1 MNKNSHSLLIL
12 LLSNPYKIE
21 RLAPKVRARR
31 TVPGPEGVVARDIN
45 KARMRELALVGA
57 KARLEELKQ
66 EEAQLRSDFPELGR
80 ASRTATP
87 AASGGKRRRRKPMSA
102 AQRKEVSERM
112 TKYWAE
118 RRRKGK

>member
-1 MNKNSHSLLIL
+1 M
-12 LLSNPYKIE
+12 
-21 RLAPKVRARR
+21 R

-66 EEAQLRSDFPELGR
+66 EEAELRSDFPELGR

-112 TKYWAE
+112 SEILGGAP
-118 RRRKGK
+118 